1 MHVSGNHL
9 LARLRFRHLQ
19 LVTEVDRTGS
29 LSRAAEVLSLTQ
41 PALSKA
47 LKEIEDMLGFSIFHR
62 GSRGLVQTE
71 QGAVVV
77 RGAHLLLR
85 ELHHVHEEA
94 DAAGSNTR
102 AAAVLRLGSSAFIAI
117 GLLPPIISRLTR
129 MDPPVAVKVTE
140 DNVPRLFETLIAG
153 KLDALICLYN
163 SDVMASQAGRDMR
176 FEKLG
181 EEPYVVIAPAGHRLS
196 KARAVTW
203 RMLAEERWVLTRK
216 PSFARVLVEDSF
228 RQHGV
233 ATPMPVCETDGPVT
247 AAKLVAHGVGM
258 SSVPAST
265 AREHVR
271 SKAVSLVRL
280 QAPQQTATLGLVYRE
295 TSIDHPRIARLREAL
310 NLEKT

>member
-1 MHVSGNHL
+1 MPASANHL

-19 LVTEVDRTGS
+19 LVTEVGRTGS
-29 LSRAAEVLSLTQ
+29 LSRAAIALSLTQ

-62 GSRGLVQTE
+62 GPRGLQQTE

-77 RGAHLLLR
+77 RGAQLMLR
-85 ELHHVHEEA
+85 ELHHMREEA
-94 DAAGSNTR
+94 DAAASGAR
-102 AAAVLRLGSSAFIAI
+102 AAAVLRLGSSAFIALGI
-117 GLLPPIISRLTR
+117 LQPIISRLTC
-129 MDPPVAVKVTE
+129 MEPPVVVQVTE
-140 DNVPRLFETLIAG
+140 NNVPRLFETLIAG
-153 KLDALICLYN
+153 DLDALICLYN

-203 RMLAEERWVLTRK
+203 RRLAEERWVLTRK

-233 ATPMPVCETDGPVT
+233 TTPIPVCETDGPVT
-247 AAKLVAHGVGM
+247 AAKLVANGVGL

-265 AREHVR
+265 AQEHVR
-271 SKAVSLVRL
+271 SKAANLIRL
-280 QAPQQTATLGLVYRE
+280 QSPQQTAILGLVYRE

-310 NLEKT
+310 DLA